1 MCVGAH
7 LEKSVQFNSCFTVI
21 EVCENRRLWGDRDR
35 PWAVTQLDC
44 VLGFQATTEEFPP
57 LLNKPQVLKLNT
69 QL

>member
-1 MCVGAH
+1 MCVGAQ
-7 LEKSVQFNSCFTVI
+7 LEKSVQFNSCFTVM

-35 PWAVTQLDC
+35 PWAVTQLDG
-44 VLGFQATTEEFPP
+44 VLWFQATTEEFPP